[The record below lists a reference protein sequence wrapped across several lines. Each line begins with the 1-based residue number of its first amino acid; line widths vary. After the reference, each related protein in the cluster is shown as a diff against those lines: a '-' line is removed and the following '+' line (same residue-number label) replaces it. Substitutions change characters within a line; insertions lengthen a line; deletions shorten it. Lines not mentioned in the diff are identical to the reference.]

1 MSRRLLPLTVL
12 ACAIDVMGAG
22 QANAQA
28 TLDGPSATTSTSVS
42 TVVVTARR
50 QAEALLTVPV
60 AATVLN
66 SETLERYAATT
77 LTDINDLAP
86 QLSLER
92 TVTGSG
98 GQVSIRGVQST
109 DLDAGVEQQ
118 VSINLDGVPSSRGH
132 ILDLGLLDVDNIQV
146 LEGPQ
151 ALFYGKNSP
160 GGVVVVT
167 SVNPGRVP
175 SGYLLTS
182 YGDADQAYRAEAAV
196 TLPVN
201 DDLSVRLAFRT
212 TTSRGYVENEATP
225 QEDPFTFAPSVTGH
239 PPVMTVPANKW
250 GPAERGDIGRIT
262 VSWRPNDRFDVNL
275 KYAQGYDA
283 NDGPAATSSIV
294 SCGAGQTLP
303 DLVGGP
309 DPTGHCTPSWT
320 RSIAQLPAGVGI
332 PLDPSGKPFDQT
344 DVTVS
349 SMTANYRWRDIVFTE
364 TTGYLGYDDRNGDN
378 YDFSSL
384 AALFSASQEKSAAIS
399 QEVRAYSAFASPVN
413 FSVGLFYENSTRSF
427 EQDSKLIQVFPD
439 PATGRWDSFD
449 LLAKTNDFTYS
460 AFGQVNWKILPNLEL
475 AAGARYTYE
484 LKIGNVGDTYV
495 NPVPTPADPTPLPVA
510 DRINARVGAD
520 NVSPEATLTWRANK
534 SITVYGGYKT
544 GFLSGGISN
553 PGDVMAGASASSLIF
568 RPETVRGGEL
578 GLKGDLLKGRLGFD
592 LTLYS
597 YDYDNLQVTSFD
609 ATTVAFTT
617 KNAAAARVQGIELQ
631 ASYRLTGNLSLHGY
645 LAGND
650 ALYKSFP
657 NGQCYTGQTAA
668 EGCFG
673 SGQNLT
679 GTPIGPS
686 PKWSGNIGFAY
697 DRPFLGGLRVGV
709 AGDAYLASSY
719 NITAGGA
726 YQPGEIQR
734 AFGHLNGVVKLY
746 DPHGPR
752 WEFALIARNL
762 TDTKYV
768 LTGNDTPGGA
778 PGVLTGI
785 LAPPREITAQLSYR
799 F

>member
-1 MSRRLLPLTVL
+1 V
-12 ACAIDVMGAG
+12 
-22 QANAQA
+22 
-28 TLDGPSATTSTSVS
+28 TSVI
-42 TVVVTARR
+42 VTARR
-50 QAEALLTVPV
+50 QSEALLDVPV
-60 AATVLN
+60 AATVLDV
-66 SETLERYAATT
+66 EQLRRYAATD
-77 LTDINDLAP
+77 LAGINDLAP

-98 GQVSIRGVQST
+98 GQFSIRGVQST

-118 VSINLDGVPSSRGH
+118 VSVNLDGVPSSRGH
-132 ILDLGLLDVDNIQV
+132 IIDLGLLDVDNIQV

-160 GGVVVVT
+160 GGVIVIT
-167 SVNPGRVP
+167 SVNPGQVL
-175 SGYLLTS
+175 SGYALTS
-182 YGDADQAYRAEAAV
+182 YGDADQAYRAETAV
-196 TLPVN
+196 TLPIA
-201 DDLSVRLAFRT
+201 DDLSIRLAFRA

-225 QEDPFTFAPSVTGH
+225 QPDPFTFAPSVTGH
-239 PPVMTVPANKW
+239 APVTTVPASKW

-262 VSWRPNDRFDVNL
+262 VVWRPSDSFDVNF

-294 SCGAGQTLP
+294 ACGPGQTIP
-303 DLVGGP
+303 VLVGGP

-320 RSIAQLPAGVGI
+320 RSIAQLPLGIGI

-349 SMTANYRWRDIVFTE
+349 SLTATYRLSDIVLTE

-384 AALFSASQEKSAAIS
+384 AAFFSASQEKSASLS
-399 QEVRAYSAFASPVN
+399 QEIRAYSEFASPVN
-413 FSVGLFYENSTRSF
+413 FSAGLFYENSSRSYN
-427 EQDSKLIQVFPD
+427 QDSKLLQVLPD
-439 PATGRWDSFD
+439 PATGRWDTD
-449 LLAKTNDFTYS
+449 ELLAKTNDFTYS

-484 LKIGNVGDTYV
+484 LKLGNVGDTYV
-495 NPVPTPADPTPLPVA
+495 NPVPSPADPTPLPVA
-510 DRINARVGAD
+510 DRIVARVAAD

-568 RPETVRGGEL
+568 RPETVSGGEL
-578 GLKGDLLKGRLGFD
+578 GLKGNLLKGRLGFD

-617 KNAAAARVQGIELQ
+617 RNAAAARVQGVELQ

-650 ALYKSFP
+650 ARYKSFP

-673 SGQNLT
+673 SGQDLT

-697 DRPFLGGLRVGV
+697 DRPFIGGLMIGV

-719 NITAGGA
+719 NFTAGGA
-726 YQPGEIQR
+726 YQPGETQPGL
-734 AFGHLNGVVKLY
+734 AHVNGAVKLY
-746 DPHGPR
+746 NPNGPR
-752 WEFALIARNL
+752 WELAVIARNL
-762 TDTKYV
+762 TDAKYV

-778 PGVLTGI
+778 PGTVTGI
-785 LAPPREITAQLSYR
+785 LAPPREIVAQLTYW

>member
-28 TLDGPSATTSTSVS
+28 TLDGPSATKSTSVS
-42 TVVVTARR
+42 AVVVTARR

-66 SETLERYAATT
+66 SETLGRYAATT

-98 GQVSIRGVQST
+98 GQFSIRGVQST

-167 SVNPGRVP
+167 SVNPGSVP
-175 SGYLLTS
+175 SGYLLAS

-212 TTSRGYVENEATP
+212 TTSRGYVENEAAP

-239 PPVMTVPANKW
+239 PPVMTVPARKW

-262 VSWRPNDRFDVNL
+262 VAWRPNDRLDVNF

-294 SCGAGQTLP
+294 ACGPGQTLP
-303 DLVGGP
+303 VLVGGP

-332 PLDPSGKPFDQT
+332 PLDPSGKPFEQT

-349 SMTANYRWRDIVFTE
+349 ALTATYRWHDIVFTE
-364 TTGYLGYDDRNGDN
+364 TTGYLGYNDRNADN

-384 AALFSASQEKSAAIS
+384 AAFFSAAQEKSTTLS
-399 QEVRAYSAFASPVN
+399 QEIRAYSDFASPIN
-413 FSVGLFYENSTRSF
+413 FRAGVFYENASRSYD
-427 EQDSKLIQVFPD
+427 QDSKLLQVLPD
-439 PATGRWDSFD
+439 PATGRWDSVN
-449 LLAKTNDFTYS
+449 LLAKTNDVSYS
-460 AFGQVNWKILPNLEL
+460 AFGQVNWKILPDLEL

-484 LKIGNVGDTYV
+484 LKRGDLGDTYI

-510 DRINARVGAD
+510 DRIVARVEAN
-520 NVSPEATLTWRANK
+520 NVSPEVTLTWRAAK
-534 SITVYGGYKT
+534 DLTVYGAFKT

-553 PGDVMAGASASSLIF
+553 PGDVMVGASASSLIF
-568 RPETVRGGEL
+568 RPETVSGGEA
-578 GLKGDLLKGRLGFD
+578 GLKGGLLNGRFD
-592 LTLYS
+592 FDVTVYS
-597 YDYDNLQVTSFD
+597 YGYDNLQVTSFD

-617 KNAAAARVQGIELQ
+617 KNAAAARVQGVELQ
-631 ASYRLTGNLSLHGY
+631 ARFQLTGRLSLHGY

-650 ALYKSFP
+650 ARYRSFP
-657 NGQCYTGQTAA
+657 NGQCYTGQTAT
-668 EGCFG
+668 EGCVG
-673 SGQNLT
+673 SSQNLS

-686 PKWSGNIGFAY
+686 PAWSGDMGFTY
-697 DRPFLGGLRVGV
+697 DRPFLGDLMVGLV
-709 AGDAYLASSY
+709 GDAYLASSY

-726 YQPGEIQR
+726 YQPGETQR
-734 AFGHLNGVVKLY
+734 AFGHVNGAVKLY
-746 DPHGPR
+746 RPHGPR
-752 WEFALIARNL
+752 WELALIARNL

-778 PGVLTGI
+778 PGVVTGI
-785 LAPPREITAQLSYR
+785 LAPPREVTAQLTYR